1 MMDGKKFG
9 FFIIKR
15 EAFIAERKDDIR
27 NVYEFDRKVRP
38 CECRC
43 WEKEATGTSSEPNIG
58 KPERSEQ

>member
-27 NVYEFDRKVRP
+27 NVYEFDRKVGANESQVLGEGSYGNVFRAKH
-38 CECRC
+38 R
-43 WEKEATGTSSEPNIG
+43 
-58 KPERSEQ
+58 

>member
-38 CECRC
+38 DEAGAWRRILWECVPR
-43 WEKEATGTSSEPNIG
+43 
-58 KPERSEQ
+58 